1 MEQTIRRL
9 VALVSA
15 VALVA
20 GLAVT
25 ARPAARDRVNEI
37 CVIGWEISYCVPRKI

>member
-1 MEQTIRRL
+1 MMQTIRRL
-9 VALVSA
+9 VALAPA

-25 ARPAARDRVNEI
+25 ARPAAGDRINAI
-37 CVIGWEISYCVPRKI
+37 CVIGGEIAYCVPPDF

>member
-1 MEQTIRRL
+1 MVQTIRRL
-9 VALVSA
+9 VALVPA

-25 ARPAARDRVNEI
+25 ARPAAGDRVNAI
-37 CVIGWEISYCVPRKI
+37 CVIGGEIAYCVPPDF